1 MFISTARV
9 ALLALA
15 VSTAQSAFAVQQVDL
30 SPDRV
35 RIHVPRNEAAI
46 AQIPPGF
53 KFAQPGKFTVAFLG
67 KVL

>member
-1 MFISTARV
+1 MFINTARV
-9 ALLALA
+9 ALLTLA
-15 VSTAQSAFAVQQVDL
+15 VGAAQSAFAVQQVDF

-53 KFAQPGKFTVAFLG
+53 KFAQPLS
-67 KVL
+67 LIHI